1 MTIDLKPKTKDMLK
15 TMFFMAMFMA
25 AIWLMTES
33 VKNADKVLK
42 P

>member
-1 MTIDLKPKTKDMLK
+1 MTIDLKPKTKETVKML
-15 TMFFMAMFMA
+15 FFSFVFMFM
-25 AIWLMTES
+25 IWIMTES